1 MIIATAGH
9 VDHSKT
15 SLVKALSGTDTDR
28 LPEEKKRG
36 LTIDI
41 GFAYFHINQDEQSD
55 GGQQVALIDVPG
67 HEKFVRNM
75 IAGVGLVD
83 IAVLVIAADDGPM
96 PQTLEHLAI
105 LKLMDVK
112 LVMPVVSK
120 IDLVEPERVDQVAEL
135 TRAILKTADIAATE
149 IFSLSVNDRSSVRQ
163 LKAELLTQIKSQ
175 SMRSTRGRFRMA
187 IDRCFTLDG
196 SGTVVTGTV
205 ASGTVEK
212 NQSVTLHADNSA
224 NGKSSRVRGLHAQN
238 AEAPAAI
245 AGQRCALNLSGE
257 LTKADMHRGGWLVEE
272 SVTSQTSVVDV
283 VLTPATSFEKAM
295 GDTSQKSRPP
305 ALQHWTPAHL
315 HIGTADIPCRI
326 ALLDCTEVGEGN
338 FALARLICERK
349 FTAAH
354 GDRFVLR
361 DQSARKT
368 IAGGS
373 VLDTMPPA
381 RGRSKPERLK
391 QLRALNADK
400 PLDLLNNLLDLN
412 IHGIDIEAF
421 ASQLNLLP
429 TEIDELLTGD
439 ELTVIRSGMN
449 RWCLRESQSG
459 MLQNQLL
466 ETLLAYHDE
475 KPDRPGVDL
484 ATVKRAVSRQLDTE
498 VLEYHLQRL
507 IEKGTVVR
515 TASVFRHASHQISMT
530 PSDKKVWEKIALELE
545 TAELTPLRITELAVV
560 IDRSVEETH
569 QFLYQ
574 CVTHG
579 KVYKVTDNRYFLPQ
593 TLRDLAVIAEK
604 LAAKENLTV
613 AEFRNTSGVGRN
625 LVVELL
631 EYFDRCRFTQRIGDK
646 RRILKPAEKVF

>member
-1 MIIATAGH
+1 M
-9 VDHSKT
+9 
-15 SLVKALSGTDTDR
+15 
-28 LPEEKKRG
+28 
-36 LTIDI
+36 
-41 GFAYFHINQDEQSD
+41 
-55 GGQQVALIDVPG
+55 
-67 HEKFVRNM
+67 
-75 IAGVGLVD
+75 
-83 IAVLVIAADDGPM
+83 
-96 PQTLEHLAI
+96 
-105 LKLMDVK
+105 
-112 LVMPVVSK
+112 
-120 IDLVEPERVDQVAEL
+120 
-135 TRAILKTADIAATE
+135 
-149 IFSLSVNDRSSVRQ
+149 
-163 LKAELLTQIKSQ
+163 
-175 SMRSTRGRFRMA
+175 
-187 IDRCFTLDG
+187 
-196 SGTVVTGTV
+196 
-205 ASGTVEK
+205 
-212 NQSVTLHADNSA
+212 
-224 NGKSSRVRGLHAQN
+224 
-238 AEAPAAI
+238 
-245 AGQRCALNLSGE
+245 
-257 LTKADMHRGGWLVEE
+257 
-272 SVTSQTSVVDV
+272 
-283 VLTPATSFEKAM
+283 
-295 GDTSQKSRPP
+295 
-305 ALQHWTPAHL
+305 
-315 HIGTADIPCRI
+315 
-326 ALLDCTEVGEGN
+326 
-338 FALARLICERK
+338 
-349 FTAAH
+349 
-354 GDRFVLR
+354 
-361 DQSARKT
+361 
-368 IAGGS
+368 
-373 VLDTMPPA
+373 
-381 RGRSKPERLK
+381 
-391 QLRALNADK
+391 
-400 PLDLLNNLLDLN
+400 
-412 IHGIDIEAF
+412 
-421 ASQLNLLP
+421 
-429 TEIDELLTGD
+429 LTGD